1 MKKITFISP
10 CFNEGENITSL
21 SERIHTICK
30 KINVNYNLLIVDN
43 GSTDNTINIV
53 KALKKK
59 KLKVNCIS
67 LSRNFGY
74 QNAIHAGLSEISKT
88 DFVCIIDGDLQD
100 PPELVSKMFNILNK
114 GYDVVYGVHTK
125 RKGTGYKNF
134 FYKLF
139 YSLYYFL
146 SEIEIPKNSGEFSLF
161 NSKVLKH
168 LLEFNESLIFLR
180 GIRTWVGFK
189 QTGIEYIRHERAKGS
204 AKFNFFG
211 SVNLAID
218 GLLSFSIKPL
228 RAILF
233 LSLIL
238 FIPSVLILSFI
249 LIIKLLNL
257 FGFVFL
263 ESLLLPVGLTF
274 TNTLILIMLCLN
286 LIFFGLLSEYIA
298 RIYKEVKSRPKY
310 IINFKI

>member
-1 MKKITFISP
+1 MKKITFVSP
-10 CFNEGENITSL
+10 CYNEQENIALLT
-21 SERIHTICK
+21 ERIHKVCK
-30 KINVNYNLLIVDN
+30 SINVDYNLLIVDN

-53 KALKKK
+53 KTLKKNK
-59 KLKVNCIS
+59 FKVNCIS

-74 QNAIHAGLSEISKT
+74 QNAIHAGLSEIRKT
-88 DFVCIIDGDLQD
+88 DFICIIDGDLQD
-100 PPELVSKMFNILNK
+100 PPELIPKMLNALNE
-114 GYDVVYGVHTK
+114 GYDVVYGIHNK
-125 RKGTGYKNF
+125 RKGTGYKNY

-139 YSLYYFL
+139 YNLYYFL
-146 SEIEIPKNSGEFSLF
+146 SEIKIPKNSGEFSIF
-161 NSKVLKH
+161 NSKVLNH
-168 LLEFNESLIFLR
+168 LLEFKESLIFLR

-189 QTGIEYIRHERAKGS
+189 QTGIEYVRDERAKGI

-218 GLLSFSIKPL
+218 GLLSFSTKPL

-233 LSLIL
+233 LSLML
-238 FIPSVLILSFI
+238 FIPSVLILSLI
-249 LIIKLLNL
+249 LIVKLLNL

-263 ESLLLPVGLTF
+263 ENLLLPVGLTL

>member
-1 MKKITFISP
+1 MSKITFVSP
-10 CFNEGENITSL
+10 CFNEEENISPL
-21 SERIHTICK
+21 INRIEQVCK
-30 KINVNYNLLIVDN
+30 KIKINYNLIIVDN
-43 GSTDNTINIV
+43 GSTDETINVI
-53 KALKKK
+53 KNLKKK
-59 KLKVNCIS
+59 FNINCIS

-74 QNAIHAGLSEISKT
+74 QNAIHAGLSAIDTT
-88 DFVCIIDGDLQD
+88 DYICIIDGDLQD
-100 PPELVSKMFNILNK
+100 PPEIVEKMFKVLK
-114 GYDVVYGVHTK
+114 SGYDVVYGIHHK
-125 RKGTGYKNF
+125 RKGIGYKNF

-161 NSKVLKH
+161 NSKVLNH
-168 LLEFNESLIFLR
+168 LLEFRESLIFLR

-189 QTGIEYIRHERAKGS
+189 QTGVEYIRDQRESGK

-233 LSLIL
+233 LSLML
-238 FIPSVLILSFI
+238 FIPSVLILLFI
-249 LIIKLLNL
+249 LVIKILNL
-257 FGFVFL
+257 FGIIVL
-263 ESLLLPVGLTF
+263 KNLLLPVGLTF

-286 LIFFGLLSEYIA
+286 LIFFGLLSEYTA

>member
-1 MKKITFISP
+1 MNKITFVSP
-10 CFNEGENITSL
+10 CFNEQENISQLTT
-21 SERIHTICK
+21 RIHKVCNNL
-30 KINVNYNLLIVDN
+30 KIDYNLIIVDN
-43 GSTDNTINIV
+43 GSTDNTLEEIKI
-53 KALKKK
+53 LKKK
-59 KLKVNCIS
+59 KYKVNCIS

-74 QNAIHAGLSEISKT
+74 QNAIHAGLHSINQT
-88 DFVCIIDGDLQD
+88 DFVCVIDGDLQD
-100 PPELVSKMFNILNK
+100 PPELIEKMYEIISN
-114 GYDVVYGVHTK
+114 GYDVVYGIHHK
-125 RKGTGYKNF
+125 RKDTGYKNF

-139 YSLYYFL
+139 YNLYYLL

-161 NSKVLKH
+161 NSKVLHH
-168 LLEFNESLIFLR
+168 LLDFKESLIFLR

-189 QTGIEYIRHERAKGS
+189 QTGIEYTRDKRKSGV

-211 SVNLAID
+211 SFNLAID

-238 FIPSVLILSFI
+238 FIPSVLILTFI
-249 LIIKLLNL
+249 LLIKLLNL
-257 FGFVFL
+257 FGFAFL

-286 LIFFGLLSEYIA
+286 LIFFGLISEYIA